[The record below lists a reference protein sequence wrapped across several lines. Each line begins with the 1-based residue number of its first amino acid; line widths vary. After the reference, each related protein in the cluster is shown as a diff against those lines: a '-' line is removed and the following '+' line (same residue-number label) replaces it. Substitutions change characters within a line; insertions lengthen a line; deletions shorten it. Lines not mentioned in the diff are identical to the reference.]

1 MGEYAKRKI
10 DGCEVKIGT
19 CESMYYLRY
28 EQRNEVVYNFQPNK
42 GKHTEWLWRI
52 PVPFED
58 NMLPGDYEYGG
69 LLKDGYIPYLL
80 KLKQPTGD
88 FEKFLVDNPGT
99 CQQVVEKLGMLINLP
114 CHHGVALPKA
124 EGFKFFW
131 NGKRDALHLCFLT
144 DYEKELRVGIKCNA
158 CGKMWSC
165 DFMEI
170 EPYIVSLWMKL
181 RLLHQCTEYW
191 AEHNEEPCRYTV
203 IDKDKDG
210 KPMEICNL
218 SGGEHEWQVDVND
231 ETVKVGTWAECR
243 DELISRLAIA
253 DPNITYPSDRWE
265 YLHENREMYERYI
278 DEL

>member
-10 DGCEVKIGT
+10 DGAEVKIGT

-58 NMLPGDYEYGG
+58 NMMPGDYEYGG
-69 LLKDGYIPYLL
+69 LLMDGYIPRLL

-88 FEKFLVDNPGT
+88 LEKFLIDNPGT

-114 CHHGVALPKA
+114 CHHGVTLPKA

-191 AEHNEEPCRYTV
+191 AEHNEEPCHYTV
-203 IDKDKDG
+203 IDQDKDG

-218 SGGEHEWQVDVND
+218 SGGKHEWQVDVND

-243 DELISRLAIA
+243 DEFISRLKIA
-253 DPNITYPSDRWE
+253 DPNVSYNSEDWD

-278 DEL
+278 NEL